1 MKLDLRI
8 VLSDGQEVLV
18 TTGYADAIALEEKF
32 GIKQTDFAP
41 RPVIGPDGK
50 QVIGADGEPLEQVDI
65 AASWLAFLA
74 YNSLKRKKEVS
85 VSFEEWRDNVEELEL
100 VQDGDSGN

>member
-1 MKLDLRI
+1 MKLDLKI
-8 VLSDGQEVLV
+8 VLSDGSEIRT
-18 TTGYADAIALEEKF
+18 TTGYADAIALEEKY

-50 QVIGADGEPLEQVDI
+50 QVIGVDGEPLEQVDI

-74 YNSLKRKKEVS
+74 YNSLRRRKDVS
-85 VSFEEWRDNVEELEL
+85 VSFDEWRESIEELEL
-100 VQDGDSGN
+100 VQGEDSPN